1 MKNLVKKTLGT
12 IAGAG
17 LFLSLLVNP
26 LKADGLKTIKYND
39 QCKAT
44 YSVDNKKDGK

>member
-12 IAGAG
+12 ITGAG